1 VKQELIKEFKD
12 QLKWVDKEIERLEE
26 LREDLFNRID
36 ELEQQ

>member
-1 VKQELIKEFKD
+1 MKQDLIKEFKD

-26 LREDLFNRID
+26 LRELLFNRID

>member
-1 VKQELIKEFKD
+1 MKQELIKEFKD

-26 LREDLFNRID
+26 LRELLFNRID